1 MKETTM
7 QQLIKTLG
15 VDQTEFSRLTGIPY
29 TTLNHYVLGRRKISA
44 SAAAKIVAKYPTV
57 DVNWLVSGEGEMFSA
72 PIGEEKSGR
81 KSALPPAEVKKMEA
95 RIKEL
100 EQEND
105 ALKRE
110 RDQFE
115 LEVLRMRVKV
125 YEEMEKKFPGL
136 LDDPEV
142 IKAIHER

>member
-44 SAAAKIVAKYPTV
+44 KAAAKIVAKYPAV
-57 DVNWLVSGEGEMFSA
+57 DVGWLVSGEGEMFSA
-72 PIGEEKSGR
+72 PSGDEKGGKR
-81 KSALPPAEVKKMEA
+81 SALPPSEVKKMEA

-100 EQEND
+100 EEEND
-105 ALKRE
+105 KLKRE

-115 LEVLRMRVKV
+115 LETLRMRVKV
-125 YEEMEKKFPGL
+125 YEEMEKKYPGL

-142 IKAIHER
+142 IKAFQER